1 MYTLEVMLR
10 GNPAPLAIQR
20 KEENSALALYQQIVT
35 AIKQSTPSIVEL
47 TCDKTGRQLSVLTQ
61 EIAAVQIA
69 AKDGA
74 TQTLNRPGF
83 VAGS

>member
-10 GNPAPLAIQR
+10 GNPAPLAVQR
-20 KEENSALALYQQIVT
+20 KEENSALALYQEIVA
-35 AIKQSTPSIVEL
+35 AIKQSTPPIVEL
-47 TCDKTGRQLSVLTQ
+47 TCEKTGRQLSVLTQ
-61 EIAAVQIA
+61 EIAAVQIT

-74 TQTLNRPGF
+74 TQTLSRPGF